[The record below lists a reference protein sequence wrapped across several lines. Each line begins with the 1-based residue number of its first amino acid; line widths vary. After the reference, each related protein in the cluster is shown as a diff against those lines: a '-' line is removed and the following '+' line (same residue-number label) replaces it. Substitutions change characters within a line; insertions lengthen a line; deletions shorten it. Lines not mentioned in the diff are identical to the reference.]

1 MSRGR
6 RQGPGLCIRLCLWLQ
21 SVPHLFGKLV
31 VAWCLCWGTMFGLYA
46 LRIVSRT
53 GNDPTGTLLA
63 IYGFLGSELLMMCGR
78 TILNE
83 K

>member
-1 MSRGR
+1 MRVR
-6 RQGPGLCIRLCLWLQ
+6 REDPGLLVRFWVWLQ

-31 VAWCLCWGTMFGLYA
+31 VAWCLFWGTAFGLYA

-63 IYGFLGSELLMMCGR
+63 IYGFLGGELLMMCGR
-78 TILNE
+78 TILSE